1 MHRPWY
7 QQFWPWFLIT
17 LPLCVVVAS
26 LYTLHLASTNAD
38 TMVVDD
44 YYKKGRAINQDL
56 SELKEAERLGL
67 VAELGFS
74 DGQLTLVMKEG
85 EHNNG
90 EAIYLLL
97 SHPTL
102 AEQDVQALLTSD
114 ANGVYRFR
122 PDHEL
127 LKGQWNLQLEAFDK
141 RWRMQQR
148 IYLPTADRLLIRA
161 GS

>member
-1 MHRPWY
+1 MQRPWY
-7 QQFWPWFLIT
+7 KQFWPWFLIT
-17 LPLCVVVAS
+17 LPLCVVIAS

-56 SELKEAERLGL
+56 SELKEAARLGL
-67 VAELGFS
+67 VAELSITNGLLS
-74 DGQLTLVMKEG
+74 LEMQG
-85 EHNNG
+85 EHKQG

-102 AEQDVQALLTSD
+102 AEQDVQTLLTSD

-127 LKGQWNLQLEAFDK
+127 LNGQWNLQLEAFDK
-141 RWRMQQR
+141 RWRIQQR
-148 IYLPTADRLLIRA
+148 IRLPIADRLVIRA

>member
-1 MHRPWY
+1 MQRPWY
-7 QQFWPWFLIT
+7 QQFWPWFLII
-17 LPLCVVVAS
+17 LPACVVVAS
-26 LYTLHLASTNAD
+26 LYTLYLASSHAD
-38 TMVVDD
+38 AMVVDN

-67 VAELGFS
+67 VAELSLDKGEIRVKM
-74 DGQLTLVMKEG
+74 QG
-85 EHNNG
+85 EHEAG

-102 AEQDVQALLTSD
+102 AEQDVKALLTSD
-114 ANGVYRFR
+114 GNGVYRLR

-127 LKGQWNLQLEAFDK
+127 LKGKWHLQLEAFDK
-141 RWRMQQR
+141 RWRMQDT
-148 IYLPTADRLLIRA
+148 IYLPTSGWLQIHS

>member
-1 MHRPWY
+1 MQRPWY

-26 LYTLHLASTNAD
+26 LYTLHLASTHAD

-67 VAELGFS
+67 VAELRFT
-74 DGQLTLVMKEG
+74 DGLLTLEMQGAHKQ
-85 EHNNG
+85 G
-90 EAIYLLL
+90 EAIHLLL

-102 AEQDVQALLTSD
+102 AEQDVRTLLTSD
-114 ANGVYRFR
+114 ANGIYRFR
-122 PDHEL
+122 PEHEL
-127 LKGQWNLQLEAFDK
+127 LKGQWNLQLEAFDQ
-141 RWRMQQR
+141 RWRIQQR
-148 IYLPTADRLLIRA
+148 IYLPIADRLVIRA

>member
-1 MHRPWY
+1 MQRPWY
-7 QQFWPWFLIT
+7 QQFWPWFLIA
-17 LPLCVVVAS
+17 LPFCVVVAS
-26 LYTLHLASTNAD
+26 LYTLYLASTHAD

-56 SELKEAERLGL
+56 SELKEAERRGL
-67 VAELGFS
+67 VAEIRFNNGELAVKM
-74 DGQLTLVMKEG
+74 QG
-85 EHNNG
+85 EHEAG

-102 AEQDVQALLTSD
+102 AEQDVRALLSSD
-114 ANGVYRFR
+114 ANGVYRLR

-127 LKGQWNLQLEAFDK
+127 LKGKWNLQLEAFDK
-141 RWRMQQR
+141 RWRLQDT
-148 IYLPTADRLLIRA
+148 IYLPTSDWLQIRP

>member
-7 QQFWPWFLIT
+7 QQFWPWFLIV
-17 LPLCVVVAS
+17 LPLCAVVAS

-67 VAELGFS
+67 MAELGYA
-74 DGQLTLVMKEG
+74 DGQITLRMQGEHTEG
-85 EHNNG
+85 EPVR
-90 EAIYLLL
+90 LRFT
-97 SHPTL
+97 HPTL
-102 AEQDVQALLTSD
+102 AEQDVQALLTTD
-114 ANGVYRFR
+114 AAGVYRFR
-122 PDHEL
+122 PDHAL
-127 LKGQWNLQLEAFDK
+127 LNGLWNLQLEAFDR

-148 IYLPTADRLLIRA
+148 IRLPIADKLVIRA
-161 GS
+161 GQ